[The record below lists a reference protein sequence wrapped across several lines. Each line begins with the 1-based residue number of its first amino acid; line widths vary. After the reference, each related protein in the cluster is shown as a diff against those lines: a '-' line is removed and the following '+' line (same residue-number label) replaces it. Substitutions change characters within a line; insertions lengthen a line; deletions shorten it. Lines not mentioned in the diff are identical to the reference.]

1 MGRLEWLR
9 WEQKMSRG
17 LGNAAAIGLGN
28 AAGIDLEIIKLL
40 LSPKV
45 NLHQKWDEGEGS
57 LSRLVFTRYDI
68 WVDSP

>member
-1 MGRLEWLR
+1 MQQR
-9 WEQKMSRG
+9 
-17 LGNAAAIGLGN
+17 IGLGN